1 MIVYHGTTRR
11 RAERICAEGFLP
23 KKPSKRVWF
32 AKGHG
37 YALHRAKTQARRSH
51 DRPIVLTCEINV
63 GQMREKFGK
72 KRVMDRHGILAIDAP
87 VPVAVLRSHFGPA
100 DQPVT
105 HKELATWV
113 NRLLRLKAYKG
124 VSPRHPG
131 INRLSRWV
139 VNRLSTQSRS
149 IIPKTQLVE
158 MARRW
163 LPEFFEDVVVDLKR
177 LHAFRRVRTIRVS
190 VDVDTMTAKAHERE
204 DEAVGCL
211 ADPSPKRRVRGLA
224 ILAESQDPDLFDWC
238 AMHLGDESLEV
249 RVAALHTMR
258 LCEEGDPEV
267 IAPLASSD
275 DKRVRGAAIA
285 ALARHA
291 GKDAARW
298 VERGLKD
305 PDPCV
310 RLEAVALLPELDPAK
325 HPLIF
330 DLALHDLNPSIVR
343 RAEKLTGKKGHYRQR
358 PRTAQGPTARR

>member
-11 RAERICAEGFLP
+11 RAGRICLEGFLP
-23 KKPSKRVWF
+23 RKPSKRVWF

-37 YALHRAKTQARRSH
+37 YALGRARTQARRSH
-51 DRPIVLTCEINV
+51 DRPVVLTCDIDL
-63 GQMREKFGK
+63 GRMRDRYGK
-72 KRVMDRHGILAIDAP
+72 KRVIYRSGILAIDAP
-87 VPVAVLRSHFGPA
+87 VPVSVLRSHPGAA
-100 DQPVT
+100 DQPT
-105 HKELATWV
+105 TPRELAAWV
-113 NRLLRLKAYKG
+113 NRLLRLKDYKG

-131 INRLSRWV
+131 VNRLSRWV
-139 VNRLSTQSRS
+139 VNRLAARTRS

-163 LPEFFEDVVVDLKR
+163 LPEFFEGVVVDPKR
-177 LHAFRRVRTIRVS
+177 LHASHTVRTIEVG
-190 VDVDTMTAKAHERE
+190 VDPGTTADEARDRE
-204 DEAVGCL
+204 DQAVEYL
-211 ADPSPKRRVRGLA
+211 MDANPKTRVRGLSL
-224 ILAESQDPDLFDWC
+224 LAKTNDPDLFDWC
-238 AMHLGDESLEV
+238 VMHLDDEAPDV
-249 RVAALHTMR
+249 RIAALHAMR
-258 LCEEGDPEV
+258 RCEDGAPEP
-267 IAPLASSD
+267 IAPLAESD

-291 GKDAARW
+291 GKDAAGW

-310 RLEAVALLPELDPAK
+310 RLEAVALLPEFDPAK

-358 PRTAQGPTARR
+358 PRPAQGPTACR